1 MGKAQTRV
9 NDSGVEGPIKRTGNL
24 SRTLL
29 ESWMKQGESPVD
41 EKRTWQDW
49 HLSKAG
55 HVKPGLNLGG
65 PPPKA
70 KYSLITD
77 SEPVP

>member
-9 NDSGVEGPIKRTGNL
+9 NDPGVVGPNKRDGKF

-29 ESWMKQGESPVD
+29 ESWTTKGESPVD
-41 EKRTWQDW
+41 EKQTIQVG
-49 HLSKAG
+49 HLSRAG
-55 HVKPGLNLGG
+55 HVKPGSNPGG

>member
-1 MGKAQTRV
+1 MGRAQTRV
-9 NDSGVEGPIKRTGNL
+9 DDSGVVGPIKRAGNL
-24 SRTLL
+24 SRTHL
-29 ESWMKQGESPVD
+29 ESWTTKGDSPVD
-41 EKRTWQDW
+41 EKRTCQDW

-55 HVKPGLNLGG
+55 HVKPGLNPGG

>member
-9 NDSGVEGPIKRTGNL
+9 IDSGVVGPIKRSGNL

-29 ESWMKQGESPVD
+29 ESWTTKGDSPVD

-49 HLSKAG
+49 HLSRAG
-55 HVKPGLNLGG
+55 HVKPGSKQGG